1 MKRLFLCENGVAAQ
15 KIADFFGKNKATEI
29 YLSNEHDIFYPC
41 PRHLLRLD
49 KPVEINTKYRI
60 FNRNYQLL
68 KLLLLY

>member
-29 YLSNEHDIFYPC
+29 YLSNEHDIFYPGHG
-41 PRHLLRLD
+41 HLLRLN
-49 KPVEINTKYRI
+49 KPVEINTKYKI